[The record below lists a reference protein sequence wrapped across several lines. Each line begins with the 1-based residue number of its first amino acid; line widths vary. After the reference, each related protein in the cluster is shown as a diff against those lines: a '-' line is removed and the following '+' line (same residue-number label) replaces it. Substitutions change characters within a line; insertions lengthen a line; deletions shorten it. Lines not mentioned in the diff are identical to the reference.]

1 METNSTDNKQ
11 DKALN
16 ILRYYFE
23 SELDHTT
30 VEKVQDWFSD
40 GHDREEKDK
49 ALEKI
54 WQSQV
59 KYDPNPDKYAYS
71 SLEQIRKLLGFES
84 RNYKSISLYRRNY
97 FRIAAVLLPIIIL
110 AGSIYLYNYPGKTSP
125 EVSASAEQILVLT
138 AEKSMRHIELPDGSE
153 IWLNTNGKIS
163 YPENF
168 SDKKTVYLDGEGFF
182 SVAEQIGAP
191 FVVQGKNFEIKV
203 LGTEFSVKSYDA
215 DEETEIQ
222 LASGSIEAIIG
233 ERSIRMAPLQQLN
246 FNSSAEQAILTEVS
260 QGEIAQWR
268 EVNLNFNN
276 IRLDK
281 VFERIGQYFGVNV
294 SVDNKLD
301 LNKTL
306 RVNIDKNE
314 SLDEVLFIIQNTLRS
329 FDYEING
336 NEVTITAK

>member
-1 METNSTDNKQ
+1 
-11 DKALN
+11 
-16 ILRYYFE
+16 
-23 SELDHTT
+23 
-30 VEKVQDWFSD
+30 
-40 GHDREEKDK
+40 
-49 ALEKI
+49 
-54 WQSQV
+54 
-59 KYDPNPDKYAYS
+59 
-71 SLEQIRKLLGFES
+71 
-84 RNYKSISLYRRNY
+84 
-97 FRIAAVLLPIIIL
+97 
-110 AGSIYLYNYPGKTSP
+110 LYNYPGKTSP